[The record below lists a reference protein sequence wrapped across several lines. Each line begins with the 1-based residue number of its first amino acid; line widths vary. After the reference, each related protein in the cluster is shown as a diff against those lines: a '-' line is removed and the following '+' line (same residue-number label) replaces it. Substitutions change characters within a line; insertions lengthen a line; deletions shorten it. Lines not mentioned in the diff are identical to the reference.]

1 MLLARLIHHAR
12 DGVRSRS
19 NSTIA
24 STQQQQF
31 ARSVR
36 EHFTSLDI
44 NIWKSTEISDPFQH
58 GWSSLLRT
66 TNTCSELGIQ
76 PGSNE
81 FTQLTAMLSYPMSL
95 AWMLRQQQHEHKS
108 HLRVHLLGARA
119 EAMFPDFIWQLQSDI
134 YKARQQTVHISLIGP
149 MVVDMGSKN
158 DRTIGNIRIT
168 HYPQTLYH
176 DIASKLPSADVFVAF
191 HPGWGQPEWMPS
203 WRPTLDIVTRARR
216 SDGARTPVFF
226 TSFDASDCRDDVQ
239 YFEERSE
246 DEKIKMT
253 KYEGVWKKKDNSGK
267 SIKGFVSRITID
279 GKQQHIGTFDTPKKA
294 AEAYDYAAI
303 QAGRPAF
310 KLNFLDQVPNNYKP
324 TNNGLYI
331 NNTTGFRGVCKN
343 GKGFQARI
351 SIGGKIQCH
360 GTFDTPKE
368 AAQAYDRAVIQAK
381 RPKSHLNFPYIVQDL
396 DNDDDDRGVMMME
409 GVEDTL
415 EIPTVR
421 SCDGGVLNP
430 FRSQMTFPHDAA
442 QPERMISVNNFVSC
456 SLF

>member
-1 MLLARLIHHAR
+1 MPHSRAAQQSTTEALQLVMLLARRLIHHAR
-12 DGVRSRS
+12 VGVRSH
-19 NSTIA
+19 STI
-24 STQQQQF
+24 TPQQQF

-36 EHFTSLDI
+36 EHFTSLDK

-76 PGSNE
+76 PGSTE

-95 AWMLRQQQHEHKS
+95 AWMLQQQQHEHKS
-108 HLRVHLLGARA
+108 HLRVHVLGARA

-134 YKARQQTVHISLIGP
+134 YKARQQKVHISLIGP

-203 WRPTLDIVTRARR
+203 WRPTLDIVTAARR
-216 SDGARTPVFF
+216 SDGARTPVYF

-246 DEKIKMT
+246 AEAKERSEDEKIKMT
-253 KYEGVWKKKDNSGK
+253 EEEDDGSKGKVKYQGVWKDKKRYQAN
-267 SIKGFVSRITID
+267 ITID
-279 GKQQHIGTFDTPKKA
+279 GKRQYLGTFDT
-294 AEAYDYAAI
+294 
-303 QAGRPAF
+303 
-310 KLNFLDQVPNNYKP
+310 
-324 TNNGLYI
+324 T
-331 NNTTGFRGVCKN
+331 
-343 GKGFQARI
+343 
-351 SIGGKIQCH
+351 
-360 GTFDTPKE
+360 KE
-368 AAQAYDRAVIQAK
+368 AAIAFDFAAIQAK
-381 RPKSHLNFPYIVQDL
+381 RPKSHLNFPYMIQDL
-396 DNDDDDRGVMMME
+396 DNDDDDDRGVMMME

-415 EIPTVR
+415 KIPTVR

-430 FRSQMTFPHDAA
+430 FRSQVSFPHDAA